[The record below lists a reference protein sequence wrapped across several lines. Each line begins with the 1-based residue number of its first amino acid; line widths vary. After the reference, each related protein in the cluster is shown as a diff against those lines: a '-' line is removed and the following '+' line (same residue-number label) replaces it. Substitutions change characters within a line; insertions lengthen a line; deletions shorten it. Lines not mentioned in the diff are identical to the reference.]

1 MPKTT
6 HPLLPATVPNQNP
19 ATITATAHEVVFT
32 IGPRTVSWYHSGRA
46 STAEAFALDVARA
59 VAASVVDDLIAALS
73 PDLVPVAT
81 HEVAEQEWLRLQ
93 ERMHDYAASYMC
105 NSDSC
110 TTAVLMSR
118 AVVTSS
124 VESTRAAP
132 TRSVACVLHKGA
144 LDMAAAILRARAVR
158 W

>member
-93 ERMHDYAASYMC
+93 ERMHDFAASYTHATDRVGVALV
-105 NSDSC
+105 DS
-110 TTAVLMSR
+110 TDEVATAR
-118 AVVTSS
+118 DIK
-124 VESTRAAP
+124 AAL
-132 TRSVACVLHKGA
+132 AGEALLHKVA